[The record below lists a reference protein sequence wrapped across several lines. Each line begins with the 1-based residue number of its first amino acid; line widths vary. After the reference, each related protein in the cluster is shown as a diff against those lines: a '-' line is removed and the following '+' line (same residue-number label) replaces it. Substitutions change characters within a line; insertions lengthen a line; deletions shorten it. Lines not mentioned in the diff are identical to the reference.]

1 MRAMNTEF
9 VICDTT
15 DDVTRKAS
23 ELIQKLCSSAI
34 AAHGP
39 ASLAVSGGST
49 PQALFKLWQAETFP
63 ELESVRVFMSDER
76 LVSINSADS
85 NAGTMLRLWPDV
97 GNAKLCLPNIDLPE
111 TEIASEYQQSL
122 IDTLGEQP
130 VFDCVML
137 GLGEDGHT
145 ASLFPGKAS
154 LSDENLICVAD
165 HGALPPPVK
174 RLTLTYRCINMA
186 ENVVVIATGL
196 KKRQWIEAI
205 RNGVVDSESF
215 PLSGVHPNGKL
226 WFVLDR
232 AAWPEA

>member
-9 VICDTT
+9 VICDTV
-15 DDVTRKAS
+15 DDVTRTAS
-23 ELIQKLCSSAI
+23 ELIQRLCLSAI
-34 AAHGP
+34 GAHGS

-76 LVSINSADS
+76 LVSIKSADS

-97 GNAKLCLPNIDLPE
+97 GNTKLFLPDIELPE
-111 TEIASEYQQSL
+111 SDVAVRYQQSL
-122 IDTLGEQP
+122 VETLGEQP

-154 LSDENLICVAD
+154 LADENLICVAD
-165 HGALPPPVK
+165 YGALPPPVK

-186 ENVVVIATGL
+186 ENVVVIATGH

-205 RNGVVDSESF
+205 QNGIVDSESF
-215 PLSGVHPNGKL
+215 PLSGVRPTGVL